1 MLGLDHV
8 DLTLGANS
16 IFSNLS
22 VHFKE
27 NQINVILGPSGC
39 GKSTIL
45 KILAG
50 LIKPNQGRI
59 LNPLQKIGFVF
70 QEPRLLPWLNVRENI
85 LIPAQIQNSIADFE
99 KTADHWIEST
109 GLKQHSQ
116 KFPHQLSGGLRMRA
130 AIARALL
137 LQPGLLLMDEPFS
150 ALDEIRR
157 ETLQDLLLHLQ
168 RELKFTLIFV
178 THSLS
183 EALFLGDHLFI
194 MTGMNSSN
202 LIEKDLN
209 PRWPRLRDGNYL
221 EQVQSVTSF
230 YKKLLKEAL

>member
-1 MLGLDHV
+1 
-8 DLTLGANS
+8 
-16 IFSNLS
+16 
-22 VHFKE
+22 
-27 NQINVILGPSGC
+27 
-39 GKSTIL
+39 
-45 KILAG
+45 
-50 LIKPNQGRI
+50 
-59 LNPLQKIGFVF
+59 
-70 QEPRLLPWLNVRENI
+70 
-85 LIPAQIQNSIADFE
+85 
-99 KTADHWIEST
+99 
-109 GLKQHSQ
+109 
-116 KFPHQLSGGLRMRA
+116 MRA